1 MRTVR
6 SARPTDI
13 APGPKTPQYSW
24 VTGFRALAALITALA
39 VSSVGIVGPGCK
51 GKPEVGLEIGVPNQ
65 VVPNVFWFEVS
76 AYRDARCEA
85 VAPMLMNGVPE
96 GAATR
101 IAFRRDEPKSP
112 RFGDLATG
120 KYAFAAVARAEDCAV
135 LATGC
140 VEAEMGSSDTVSIN
154 MAAADPPSGACGLGA
169 SCQAARCVPAND
181 NADPSVGAH
190 CSLELLG
197 AGPLANPVGG
207 GGTLVS
213 APAIATTPSGFV
225 IVYRE
230 IDPNGASA
238 RVTVLPVD
246 PAGGALDPTRPLLKG
261 RCANSDET
269 DGIGLMTNGSDG
281 QIILARSACGGRPG
295 LEMLSF
301 TSKPEVAINPKF
313 LSSDSPTAQKVVL
326 SGGHVAATRAGGAG
340 VVVFTEDG
348 ASRIATVEPGTG
360 VASPSGS
367 YGGTTGVTGAWVAT
381 SDKVL
386 AVLAAGPNA
395 PVVKPLDGG
404 AEAGGGGT
412 GEEGPTLSLI
422 MAPATTA
429 ANDFSIADAKPA
441 PPITFPGLWGAV
453 AALGSRVLVVSDG
466 GGPGR
471 SISYRAFD
479 LGKAAPAE
487 TNGFSVEGAGAPT
500 TADVT
505 MLGDKAYFAVLKPG
519 AVSLHVYANAS
530 TTPTPLREVLFFK
543 EPRIS
548 GVTTVRDGRVA
559 IAATATR
566 VAVAWTTAKVLTNND
581 STGGY
586 AVFACTP

>member
-1 MRTVR
+1 M
-6 SARPTDI
+6 
-13 APGPKTPQYSW
+13 
-24 VTGFRALAALITALA
+24 FA
-39 VSSVGIVGPGCK
+39 VSSAGVIGPGCK
-51 GKPEVGLEIGVPNQ
+51 GKQDVGLEISVPNA
-65 VVPNVFWFEVS
+65 VVPSVFWFEVG

-101 IAFRRDEPKSP
+101 IAFRRDEAVSP
-112 RFGDLATG
+112 RVGDLATG
-120 KYAFAAVARAEDCAV
+120 KYAFAAVARGEDCSV

-140 VEAEMGSSDTVSIN
+140 TEAEMGDADNVAIN
-154 MAAADPPSGACGLGA
+154 MTATDAPSGACGLGS

-181 NADPSVGAH
+181 NADPSVGAQ

-269 DGIGLMTNGSDG
+269 DGVGLMMNGSEG

-301 TSKPEVAINPKF
+301 SSKPEVTIDPKF
-313 LSSDSPTAQKVVL
+313 LSSDSPTAQKLEL
-326 SGGHVAATRAGGAG
+326 SGGHVAATRAGGG
-340 VVVFTEDG
+340 VIVFTEDG
-348 ASRIATVEPGTG
+348 ASRIATVQPATG

-367 YGGTTGVTGAWVAT
+367 YGGTTGVTGAWVAA

-386 AVLAAGPNA
+386 AVLSAGPKVAAA
-395 PVVKPLDGG
+395 PTDGG
-404 AEAGGGGT
+404 AEGGGGGGA

-422 MAPATTA
+422 MAQATTP
-429 ANDFSIADAKPA
+429 ANDFSVADAKPA
-441 PPITFPGLWGAV
+441 APITFPGVWGAV
-453 AALGSRVLVVSDG
+453 AALGSRVVVVSDG

-479 LGKAAPAE
+479 LGRTAPAE
-487 TNGFSVEGAGAPT
+487 TNGFSVEGAGVPT
-500 TADVT
+500 TGDVT
-505 MLGDKAYFAVLKPG
+505 LLGDKAYFAVLKPG
-519 AVSLHVYANAS
+519 GVSLHVYSNAS
-530 TTPTPLREVLFFK
+530 TTPTPLREVIFSK
-543 EPRIS
+543 QPRIS
-548 GVTTVRDGRVA
+548 GVPTVRDGRIA